1 MENRERIFENSSN
14 NFESKK
20 EDIQKR
26 SIEFKES
33 KNYEQIEE
41 ELSSL
46 FSEKRKTIECKEDL
60 KEEVITQYDKEIN
73 NLIAIAFAKGP
84 EKAINKACS
93 FNNPFLLD
101 KFHDLLVAELKK
113 RKSN

>member
-33 KNYEQIEE
+33 ENYEQMEK

-46 FSEKRKTIECKEDL
+46 FSEKRKTIEYKEDL
-60 KEEVITQYDKEIN
+60 KEEASTQYDKEIDD
-73 NLIAIAFAKGP
+73 LIAVAFTKGP